1 MASSRDRSRSPFAR
15 EGESDTSTILRLLD
29 KISALKQDVKEKN
42 DIIKE
47 KNEVI
52 ADLKAEIADIVEDN
66 RQMSRRLRQCEV
78 KPPATS

>member
-29 KISALKQDVKEKN
+29 KIRALKKDVKEKD

-47 KNEVI
+47 KNKVI
-52 ADLKAEIADIVEDN
+52 ADLKAEIADAVEDN
-66 RQMSRRLRQCEV
+66 RQMSRRLWQRQV
-78 KPPATS
+78 KPPATC

>member
-29 KISALKQDVKEKN
+29 KIHALKKEVKEKDN
-42 DIIKE
+42 IIKE

-52 ADLKAEIADIVEDN
+52 ADLKAEIADLSLIHI
-66 RQMSRRLRQCEV
+66 
-78 KPPATS
+78 